1 MLFLFTSFAG
11 LVLPAGIERVLSASD
26 AYGVLQIERGSSTR
40 VKDIQH
46 AHRSIALKVHPD
58 HHCTTTGPVCDAA
71 HRAMVRVSDARDEL
85 MRSVP
90 SVGSHSAQPAANSE
104 DHGHTHALWEL
115 AGILAQLIFVAA
127 AFHLIKLFDSATRF
141 LKLCWRGRR
150 LAARLS
156 ASRWRRWWS
165 YLSSFVLAAY
175 APCAH
180 LLVRVPSVAFLVPSV
195 AGVSLSA
202 ARTCSITSAFRSGC
216 ACGLTVAHAR
226 AARGHFLVAARACS
240 VQPLKSRR
248 QPPPP
253 QSRPL
258 PLLRQRQRRP
268 LQPKRPPRL
277 LQRTQ
282 RGVLQSRRRK
292 LRRRPLRWQVRRAAQ
307 PKQRGTPPWTQR
319 RTLRPQPKPR
329 VLQPP
334 PGLLPTIM

>member
-85 MRSVP
+85 LHSVP
-90 SVGSHSAQPAANSE
+90 VAPHSARPAANSE
-104 DHGHTHALWEL
+104 DHAHALLEA
-115 AGILAQLIFVAA
+115 AGILAQLIFVAV

-180 LLVRVPSVAFLVPSV
+180 LLVHVPRHETLLRWVW
-195 AGVSLSA
+195 
-202 ARTCSITSAFRSGC
+202 RRSGKGIIRTDL
-216 ACGLTVAHAR
+216 ALNTRLAYTIYWAEPAWPGAHGGRTQTILTRPSTTTAATHAR
-226 AARGHFLVAARACS
+226 GTLLKRLVSCFMVFCS
-240 VQPLKSRR
+240 SF
-248 QPPPP
+248 
-253 QSRPL
+253 
-258 PLLRQRQRRP
+258 
-268 LQPKRPPRL
+268 
-277 LQRTQ
+277 
-282 RGVLQSRRRK
+282 
-292 LRRRPLRWQVRRAAQ
+292 
-307 PKQRGTPPWTQR
+307 
-319 RTLRPQPKPR
+319 
-329 VLQPP
+329 
-334 PGLLPTIM
+334 M

>member
-85 MRSVP
+85 LHSVP
-90 SVGSHSAQPAANSE
+90 VAPHSARPAANSE
-104 DHGHTHALWEL
+104 DHAHALLEA
-115 AGILAQLIFVAA
+115 AGILAQLIFVAV

-180 LLVRVPSVAFLVPSV
+180 LLVRVPRACASFLMRMLQLHATNRRRAKLRALCGSAVAKRALNRGGGTQETLPTRARRSV
-195 AGVSLSA
+195 
-202 ARTCSITSAFRSGC
+202 
-216 ACGLTVAHAR
+216 AR
-226 AARGHFLVAARACS
+226 AATRFRRMWSVIDAARRHLSLQA
-240 VQPLKSRR
+240 SRHELAALVER
-248 QPPPP
+248 WHRRRFKLGFN
-253 QSRPL
+253 SL
-258 PLLRQRQRRP
+258 PF
-268 LQPKRPPRL
+268 
-277 LQRTQ
+277 
-282 RGVLQSRRRK
+282 SRRRF
-292 LRRRPLRWQVRRAAQ
+292 LLALALDGVVGRIC
-307 PKQRGTPPWTQR
+307 TD
-319 RTLRPQPKPR
+319 PR
-329 VLQPP
+329 EDSLAVVDENELYDS
-334 PGLLPTIM
+334 GLFL

>member
-1 MLFLFTSFAG
+1 MLFLFFSIAG

-26 AYGVLQIERGSSTR
+26 AYGVLQIGHGSSMR

-46 AHRSIALKVHPD
+46 AHRLIALKVHPD
-58 HHCTTTGPVCDAA
+58 RHCTKTGPVCDAA

-90 SVGSHSAQPAANSE
+90 SGGSHSAQPAANSE

-165 YLSSFVLAAY
+165 YLSSFVLTAC

-180 LLVRVPSVAFLVPSV
+180 LLIHVPRTRAF
-195 AGVSLSA
+195 
-202 ARTCSITSAFRSGC
+202 
-216 ACGLTVAHAR
+216 
-226 AARGHFLVAARACS
+226 FLM
-240 VQPLKSRR
+240 
-248 QPPPP
+248 
-253 QSRPL
+253 
-258 PLLRQRQRRP
+258 
-268 LQPKRPPRL
+268 
-277 LQRTQ
+277 
-282 RGVLQSRRRK
+282 
-292 LRRRPLRWQVRRAAQ
+292 
-307 PKQRGTPPWTQR
+307 
-319 RTLRPQPKPR
+319 R
-329 VLQPP
+329 VLQLPATNRRRAQLRALCGSAVAKRALTAQP
-334 PGLLPTIM
+334 RRGGTQQGSIRTHISLSVNTTLALTNLLG

>member
-1 MLFLFTSFAG
+1 MLFLFASFAG
-11 LVLPAGIERVLSASD
+11 LVLPAGIEQVLSASD

-85 MRSVP
+85 LHSVP
-90 SVGSHSAQPAANSE
+90 VAPHSARPAANSE
-104 DHGHTHALWEL
+104 DHAHALLEA
-115 AGILAQLIFVAA
+115 AGILAQLIFVAV

-180 LLVRVPSVAFLVPSV
+180 LLVRVPRACASFLMRMLCVCV
-195 AGVSLSA
+195 
-202 ARTCSITSAFRSGC
+202 
-216 ACGLTVAHAR
+216 
-226 AARGHFLVAARACS
+226 VAAS
-240 VQPLKSRR
+240 VCEGWLD
-248 QPPPP
+248 
-253 QSRPL
+253 
-258 PLLRQRQRRP
+258 LLR
-268 LQPKRPPRL
+268 
-277 LQRTQ
+277 
-282 RGVLQSRRRK
+282 GVHVHVWK
-292 LRRRPLRWQVRRAAQ
+292 
-307 PKQRGTPPWTQR
+307 TF
-319 RTLRPQPKPR
+319 TLPER
-329 VLQPP
+329 V
-334 PGLLPTIM
+334 